1 MFDSV
6 IFDLD
11 GTLLNTIDDICD
23 SLNIALESQGFR
35 TYNSEETKAFV
46 GSGVKIMVERALG
59 LQDYDE
65 ETFEKVRAT
74 YMKEYALRQAIK
86 TRPYEG
92 TIDLLIEL
100 KKKGIKIGLLSNKP
114 HQDTLRVVDF
124 YFGLDKFDVVLGQR
138 EGIPVKPDP
147 TALFELIDLL
157 KTTKDKCI
165 FVGDS
170 DVDMMTAN
178 NGEIKKIGVLWG
190 FRTIETLKEN
200 NADFVVETT
209 KEILEIIDNV

>member
-1 MFDSV
+1 MRED
-6 IFDLD
+6 
-11 GTLLNTIDDICD
+11 
-23 SLNIALESQGFR
+23 AR
-35 TYNSEETKAFV
+35 K
-46 GSGVKIMVERALG
+46 
-59 LQDYDE
+59 

-100 KKKGIKIGLLSNKP
+100 KKRGIKIGLLSNKP

-190 FRTIETLKEN
+190 FRTIDVLKSK
-200 NADFVVETT
+200 NADYIVSSAD
-209 KEILEIIDNV
+209 EILSIIK

>member
-1 MFDSV
+1 M
-6 IFDLD
+6 
-11 GTLLNTIDDICD
+11 NTIDDICD

-100 KKKGIKIGLLSNKP
+100 KKRGV
-114 HQDTLRVVDF
+114 DLREAF
-124 YFGLDKFDVVLGQR
+124 NF
-138 EGIPVKPDP
+138 
-147 TALFELIDLL
+147 
-157 KTTKDKCI
+157 
-165 FVGDS
+165 
-170 DVDMMTAN
+170 
-178 NGEIKKIGVLWG
+178 
-190 FRTIETLKEN
+190 
-200 NADFVVETT
+200 
-209 KEILEIIDNV
+209 

>member
-35 TYNSEETKAFV
+35 THNSEETKAFV

-59 LQDYDE
+59 LQNYDE
-65 ETFEKVRAT
+65 DTFEKVRAT

-100 KKKGIKIGLLSNKP
+100 KKRGIKIGLLSNKP

-190 FRTIETLKEN
+190 FRTIDVLKSK
-200 NADFVVETT
+200 NADYIVSSAD
-209 KEILEIIDNV
+209 EILSIIK